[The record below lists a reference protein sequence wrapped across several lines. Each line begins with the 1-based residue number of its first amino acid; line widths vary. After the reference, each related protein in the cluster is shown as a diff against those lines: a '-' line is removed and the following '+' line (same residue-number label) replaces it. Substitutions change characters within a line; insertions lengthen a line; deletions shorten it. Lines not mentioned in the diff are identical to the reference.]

1 MSYDT
6 IYSGRFYFQDEFRE
20 LEVAVTDGVISHIG
34 KAITGAPVTKLEG
47 AVIPAGTDIH
57 VHFRDPGETDKED
70 FSTGSLSAI
79 YGGTTTVYDMP
90 NNLVPV
96 SDYSVFQDKL
106 SSVSSRSYCDFGLY
120 SLYNGK
126 NADLISPKSS
136 GIKIFLGGSTNST
149 AVDQISE
156 SDLKLLDSMNVP
168 VVFHGEDAACLRANF
183 IPEEHSLM
191 DHDRARPEQCELT
204 SAEVISRLPLKKKI
218 MAHISTP
225 ESLPKLNG
233 RATAEVTPHH
243 ILLNNEMELG
253 SWGKVN
259 PPLRSRDTQRK
270 LMDSYFRG
278 SFDILSSDHAP
289 HTEHEKEEFFQAS
302 AGIIG
307 VETRIPLMLAL
318 VANKTIPFNLVYRTA
333 IANPA
338 AAMGIRKGMIQL
350 GYFADFMAVKFSET
364 RRINQDRLH
373 SKTPISPF
381 NGFQAVFPHSVVMR
395 GEVILEGNEFVG
407 ERNGKFVENLK

>member
-6 IYSGRFYFQDEFRE
+6 IYSGRFYFQGEFKD
-20 LEVAVTDGVISHIG
+20 LEVAVTDGIISHIG
-34 KAITGAPVTKLEG
+34 KAITGAPVIKLEG

-120 SLYNGK
+120 SLYNGR

-149 AVDQISE
+149 AVDQISD
-156 SDLKLLDSMNVP
+156 SDLRIIDSMNVP
-168 VVFHGEDAACLRANF
+168 VIFHGEDAACLKANF
-183 IPEEHSLM
+183 IPEELSLM
-191 DHDRARPEQCELT
+191 DHDRARPEQCEVT
-204 SAEVISRLPLKKKI
+204 SAEVIAGLPLKKKI

-225 ESLPKLNG
+225 ESLARIKG
-233 RATAEVTPHH
+233 KAMAEVTPHH
-243 ILLNNEMELG
+243 IFLNNEKDLG

-259 PPLRSRDTQRK
+259 PPLRSRETQLK
-270 LMDSYFRG
+270 VMESYFSG

-318 VANKTIPFNLVYRTA
+318 VANKTISLNLVYRTA

-350 GYFADFMAVKFSET
+350 GYFADFMAVRFSET
-364 RRINQDRLH
+364 TRVNQDRLH

-395 GEVILEGNEFVG
+395 GDLVLENNEFVG
-407 ERNGKFVENLK
+407 ERNGKFVGNLK

>member
-1 MSYDT
+1 MSYDA
-6 IYSGRFYFQDEFRE
+6 IYSGRFYFQGEFRD
-20 LEVAVTDGVISHIG
+20 LEVAVSDGVISHIG

-70 FSTGSLSAI
+70 FCTGSLSAI

-126 NADLISPKSS
+126 NADLISPRSS

-149 AVDQISE
+149 AVDQVSD
-156 SDLKLLDSMNVP
+156 SDLKILDSMKVP
-168 VVFHGEDAACLRANF
+168 VVFHGEDAACLKANF

-225 ESLPKLNG
+225 ESLPKLKG
-233 RATAEVTPHH
+233 KAMAEITPHH

-318 VANKTIPFNLVYRTA
+318 VANKTIPFNLVYSTA

-350 GYFADFMAVKFSET
+350 GYFADFMAVRFSEST
-364 RRINQDRLH
+364 RVNQDRLH

-381 NGFQAVFPHSVVMR
+381 NGFKAVFPHSVVMR
-395 GEVILEGNEFVG
+395 GEIILERNEFVG
-407 ERNGKFVENLK
+407 DRNGKFVGNLK

>member
-1 MSYDT
+1 MSYDA
-6 IYSGRFYFQDEFRE
+6 IYSGRFYFRDEFRE
-20 LEVAVTDGVISHIG
+20 LEVAVSDGVISHIG

-70 FSTGSLSAI
+70 FSTGSLSAV

-126 NADLISPKSS
+126 NADLLSPSSS

-149 AVDQISE
+149 AVEQVSDN
-156 SDLKLLDSMNVP
+156 DLKILDSMNVP
-168 VVFHGEDAACLRANF
+168 VVFHGEDAACLKANF

-225 ESLPKLNG
+225 ESLPKLKG
-233 RATAEVTPHH
+233 KAMAEVTPHH

-350 GYFADFMAVKFSET
+350 GYFADFMAVRFSEGT
-364 RRINQDRLH
+364 RVNQDRLH

-381 NGFQAVFPHSVVMR
+381 NGFQAVFPHSVVMH
-395 GEVILEGNEFVG
+395 GEVILERNEFVG
-407 ERNGKFVENLK
+407 DRNGKFVGNLK

>member
-1 MSYDT
+1 MTYDA
-6 IYSGRFYFQDEFRE
+6 IYSGRFYFQGEFRD
-20 LEVAVTDGVISHIG
+20 LEVAVTDGVITHIG
-34 KAITGAPVTKLEG
+34 KAITGAPVTRLEG

-96 SDYSVFQDKL
+96 SDYSIFQDKL

-120 SLYNGK
+120 SLYNGR
-126 NADLISPKSS
+126 NADMIHPRSS

-149 AVDQISE
+149 AVDQVSDM
-156 SDLKLLDSMNVP
+156 DLKIIDSLNVP
-168 VVFHGEDAACLRANF
+168 VVFHGEDAACLKAHF

-191 DHDRARPEQCELT
+191 DHDRARPEQCELA
-204 SAEVISRLPLKKKI
+204 SAEVISGLPLKKKI
-218 MAHISTP
+218 MAHISTT
-225 ESLPKLNG
+225 ESLSRLSGK
-233 RATAEVTPHH
+233 AMTEVTPHH
-243 ILLNNEMELG
+243 ILLNNEIESG

-270 LMDSYFRG
+270 LMESYFRG

-318 VANKTIPFNLVYRTA
+318 VANKTIPLSLVYRTA

-338 AAMGIRKGMIQL
+338 AAMGLRKGMIQL
-350 GYFADFMAVKFSET
+350 GYFADFMAVRFSDTT
-364 RRINQDRLH
+364 RVNQDRLH

-381 NGFQAVFPHSVVMR
+381 NGFQAVFPHTVVMR
-395 GEVILEGNEFVG
+395 GDIILENKEPAGDRNGLFVG
-407 ERNGKFVENLK
+407 NLE